1 MTTKHSEHGE
11 LEIRPLEHQH
21 EAQVCAELMA
31 SSEPWITLGR
41 TYEQSLSLLRDP
53 SREVYIALHGE
64 EIVGFII
71 LVMNGAFRGYIQSIA
86 VMPEWRNQ
94 RIGSQLLQFAEKRI
108 FQGTPNVFLCVS
120 SFNPDAQRLYSRLG
134 YEKIGELKD
143 YIVAGH
149 SEFLLRKTIGPLTEF
164 TPHPA

>member
-1 MTTKHSEHGE
+1 MTTKHSGHGE
-11 LEIRPLEHQH
+11 LEIRALEHEH

-31 SSEPWITLGR
+31 NSEPWITLGR
-41 TYEQSLSLLRDP
+41 TYQQSLRLLRDP
-53 SREVYIALHGE
+53 SREVYLALHGE

-94 RIGSQLLQFAEKRI
+94 RIGSRLLQFAEKRI
-108 FQGTPNVFLCVS
+108 FQETPNVFLCVS
-120 SFNPDAQRLYSRLG
+120 SFNSNAQRLYARLG
-134 YEKIGELKD
+134 YEKIGELKG

-149 SEFLLRKTIGPLTEF
+149 SEFLLRKTIGPLAEF
-164 TPHPA
+164 IPQTA

>member
-1 MTTKHSEHGE
+1 M
-11 LEIRPLEHQH
+11 
-21 EAQVCAELMA
+21 
-31 SSEPWITLGR
+31 
-41 TYEQSLSLLRDP
+41 RDP
-53 SREVYIALHGE
+53 SREVYIALHDE

-108 FQGTPNVFLCVS
+108 FQETPNVFLCVS

-143 YIVAGH
+143 YIVAGY
-149 SEFLLRKTIGPLTEF
+149 SEFLLRKTIGPLAEF